1 MAKPM
6 VVEIPHELGREEARR
21 RIESGMAKARA
32 ALDKSGI
39 AINTL
44 TWTGDR
50 LDYSVSALTQT
61 VDGQIDVGQD
71 VVRVE
76 VRMPLLLSMF
86 AAKIQKIVGA
96 EGNKLLLPK
105 K

>member
-6 VVEIPHELGREEARR
+6 VVEIPHELGRDEARR
-21 RIESGMAKARA
+21 RIDEGTTRVRE
-32 ALDKSGI
+32 ALGKSGI

-44 TWTGDR
+44 NWTGDR
-50 LDYSVSALTQT
+50 LDYSVTALAQT

-86 AAKIQKIVGA
+86 AQMIQKIVGK

>member
-21 RIESGMAKARA
+21 RIAEGTAKARD
-32 ALDKSGI
+32 ALGRSGI

-44 TWTGDR
+44 DWTGDR
-50 LDYSVSALTQT
+50 LDYSVTALAQT
-61 VDGQIDVGQD
+61 VTGQIDVGQD
-71 VVRVE
+71 SVRVE
-76 VRMPLLLSMF
+76 VRLPLLLSVF
-86 AAKIQKIVGA
+86 AAKIQKIVGR
-96 EGNKLLLPK
+96 EGNSLLITK

>member
-6 VVEIPHELGREEARR
+6 VVEIPHELGRDEARR
-21 RIESGMAKARA
+21 RIDEGTLKVRD
-32 ALDKSGI
+32 ALGKSGI
-39 AINTL
+39 TINAL
-44 TWTGDR
+44 NWTGDR
-50 LDYSVSALTQT
+50 LDYSVTALAQT

-71 VVRVE
+71 IVRVE

-86 AAKIQKIVGA
+86 AQKIQKIVGKD
-96 EGNKLLLPK
+96 GNKLLLTK

>member
-6 VVEIPHELGREEARR
+6 VVEIPHELGRDEARR
-21 RIESGMAKARA
+21 RIDEGTAKARA

-50 LDYSVSALTQT
+50 LDYSVTALAQT

-71 VVRVE
+71 MVRVE
-76 VRMPLLLSMF
+76 VRMPLLLSIF
-86 AAKIQKIVGA
+86 AARIQKIIGK
-96 EGNKLLLPK
+96 EGNNLLLTK

>member
-6 VVEIPHELGREEARR
+6 VVEIPHELGRDEARR
-21 RIESGMAKARA
+21 RIDEGTARVRE
-32 ALDKSGI
+32 ALGKSGI

-44 TWTGDR
+44 NWTGDR
-50 LDYSVSALTQT
+50 LDYSVTAMTQT

-76 VRMPLLLSMF
+76 VRMPLLLSLF
-86 AAKIQKIVGA
+86 AHKVQQIVSQNGT
-96 EGNKLLLPK
+96 KLLTK
-105 K
+105 Q